1 MEGTVI
7 FLFETEW
14 NSRLYVNRNNLGNTE
29 QQSRTAS
36 FLQNKRKPRIYLNLE
51 FNTERE
57 INKHLI
63 RQDMTRT
70 ELR

>member
-7 FLFETEW
+7 FSFETE
-14 NSRLYVNRNNLGNTE
+14 YVNRNNLGNTE
-29 QQSRTAS
+29 HQSRTAS

-57 INKHLI
+57 INKQLI